1 MIIKLPKY
9 SSIIVA
15 IALQQE
21 SVKTKSLLMK
31 QFRKVVQGV
40 RVLLSIPII
49 IDMKRMERN
58 VELPSSWFETTA
70 VVESH
75 FNLEPSD
82 NSKAGTGSAES
93 KERRYFL

>member
-1 MIIKLPKY
+1 
-9 SSIIVA
+9 
-15 IALQQE
+15 
-21 SVKTKSLLMK
+21 MK
-31 QFRKVVQGV
+31 QFRKVVQWV

-49 IDMKRMERN
+49 IDMKWMEWN
-58 VELPSSWFETTA
+58 VDLPSSWFETTA